1 MTWGSSW
8 DQEVSQSPRDS
19 RTAKEV
25 TATGHHAPVW
35 RGVPTHAPQRRA
47 GGTRS
52 GPPRAATGR
61 WHPQPPCHAPVAREG
76 PARLDIN
83 PGAVSRAPWRR
94 GASAPET
101 AAMRGLR
108 YHYQLLPDQD
118 EELPMGYEDPAG
130 EGQQG
135 WEGAPAAAEEEPCTL
150 VLSTPSSILRDRE
163 LEELGAQLPP
173 RLTQQPWHLLY
184 STGRDGFSLRT
195 LYRSGARPDSPALLL
210 VRDTE
215 AQAFGAFSASAIRSS
230 SGFYGTGETFL
241 FSFCPELKV
250 FRWTGRNDFFVKGDV
265 NLLMVGGGSGRFGLW
280 LDGDLHHG
288 GSQPCE
294 TFDNETLSH
303 QEEFCIQDLEMWG
316 LA

>member
-1 MTWGSSW
+1 
-8 DQEVSQSPRDS
+8 VSQL
-19 RTAKEV
+19 
-25 TATGHHAPVW
+25 
-35 RGVPTHAPQRRA
+35 
-47 GGTRS
+47 
-52 GPPRAATGR
+52 GP
-61 WHPQPPCHAPVAREG
+61 
-76 PARLDIN
+76 
-83 PGAVSRAPWRR
+83 
-94 GASAPET
+94 
-101 AAMRGLR
+101 
-108 YHYQLLPDQD
+108 
-118 EELPMGYEDPAG
+118 
-130 EGQQG
+130 
-135 WEGAPAAAEEEPCTL
+135 
-150 VLSTPSSILRDRE
+150 
-163 LEELGAQLPP
+163 QLPP

-210 VRDTE
+210 IRDTE

-250 FRWTGRNDFFVKGDV
+250 FRWTGRNDFFVKGDM

-294 TFDNETLSH
+294 TFDNEILS
-303 QEEFCIQDLEMWG
+303 QREEFCIQDLEMWG